1 MSNKAI
7 KLFKDYIVI
16 TLAVIIMDLGIYAF
30 KFPNHFSFGG
40 VSGLAV
46 VLNEILGISA
56 AQINLVINL
65 ALLVIGFAVLGKS
78 FGLKTAYATVLSSVV
93 LSLMEKMMPI
103 SAPLTNQ
110 PMLELAYAIALPAVA
125 AAMLFYVDAS
135 GGGTDIVAMILKKY
149 TTIDIGTALL
159 ISDVAI
165 VALSFI
171 AFDVRTGLFS
181 VCGLLAKSIFVDRT
195 MDQMRLCKY
204 FTIISSDPEPI
215 CDFIQNGSAFTGRNL
230 LPGFKCFPCFPDSI
244 IHVFLGSLSTLSQ
257 LFSIGRTLC
266 GKEFTVRSVT
276 PLPPYK
282 KLVPVL
288 KFWFVHL
295 IPPVCDWLFICAR
308 V

>member
-125 AAMLFYVDAS
+125 AALLFYVDAS

-165 VALSFI
+165 VALSFV

-204 FTIISSDPEPI
+204 FTIISSKPEPI
-215 CDFIQNGSAFTGRNL
+215 CDFIQNVLNRSTTLYNAEGGYSHENKKVILCALDRRQAVILQRFIRQTDDSAFIMITKSSETFGK
-230 LPGFKCFPCFPDSI
+230 GFR
-244 IHVFLGSLSTLSQ
+244 LT
-257 LFSIGRTLC
+257 
-266 GKEFTVRSVT
+266 
-276 PLPPYK
+276 
-282 KLVPVL
+282 
-288 KFWFVHL
+288 
-295 IPPVCDWLFICAR
+295 A
-308 V
+308 

>member
-78 FGLKTAYATVLSSVV
+78 FGLKTAYATVLASVV

-215 CDFIQNGSAFTGRNL
+215 CDFIQNVLNRSTTLYNAEGGYSHENKKVILCALDRRQAVILQRFIRQTDDSAFIMITKSSETFGK
-230 LPGFKCFPCFPDSI
+230 GFR
-244 IHVFLGSLSTLSQ
+244 LT
-257 LFSIGRTLC
+257 
-266 GKEFTVRSVT
+266 
-276 PLPPYK
+276 
-282 KLVPVL
+282 
-288 KFWFVHL
+288 
-295 IPPVCDWLFICAR
+295 A
-308 V
+308 

>member
-110 PMLELAYAIALPAVA
+110 PMLEIAYAIALPAVA

-215 CDFIQNGSAFTGRNL
+215 CDFIQNVLNRSTTLYNAEGGYSHENKKVILCALDRRQAVILQRFIRQTDDSAFIMITKSSETFGK
-230 LPGFKCFPCFPDSI
+230 GFR
-244 IHVFLGSLSTLSQ
+244 LT
-257 LFSIGRTLC
+257 
-266 GKEFTVRSVT
+266 
-276 PLPPYK
+276 
-282 KLVPVL
+282 
-288 KFWFVHL
+288 
-295 IPPVCDWLFICAR
+295 A
-308 V
+308 

>member
-40 VSGLAV
+40 VSGLVV

-215 CDFIQNGSAFTGRNL
+215 CDFIQNVLNRSTTLYNAEGGYSHENKKVILCALDRRQAVILQRFIRQTDDSAFIMITKSSETFGK
-230 LPGFKCFPCFPDSI
+230 GFR
-244 IHVFLGSLSTLSQ
+244 LT
-257 LFSIGRTLC
+257 
-266 GKEFTVRSVT
+266 
-276 PLPPYK
+276 
-282 KLVPVL
+282 
-288 KFWFVHL
+288 
-295 IPPVCDWLFICAR
+295 A
-308 V
+308 

>member
-56 AQINLVINL
+56 AQINLMINL

-215 CDFIQNGSAFTGRNL
+215 CDFIQNVLNRSTTLYNAEGGYSHENKKVILCALDRRQAVILQRFIRQTDDSAFIMITKSSETFGK
-230 LPGFKCFPCFPDSI
+230 GFR
-244 IHVFLGSLSTLSQ
+244 LT
-257 LFSIGRTLC
+257 
-266 GKEFTVRSVT
+266 
-276 PLPPYK
+276 
-282 KLVPVL
+282 
-288 KFWFVHL
+288 
-295 IPPVCDWLFICAR
+295 A
-308 V
+308 

>member
-215 CDFIQNGSAFTGRNL
+215 CDFIQNVLNRSTTLYNAEGGYSHENKKVILCALDHRQAVILQRFIRQTDDSAFIMITKSSETFGK
-230 LPGFKCFPCFPDSI
+230 GFR
-244 IHVFLGSLSTLSQ
+244 LT
-257 LFSIGRTLC
+257 
-266 GKEFTVRSVT
+266 
-276 PLPPYK
+276 
-282 KLVPVL
+282 
-288 KFWFVHL
+288 
-295 IPPVCDWLFICAR
+295 A
-308 V
+308 

>member
-125 AAMLFYVDAS
+125 AAVLFYVDAS

-215 CDFIQNGSAFTGRNL
+215 CDFIQNVLNRSTTLYNAEGGYSHENKKVILCALDRRQAVILQRFIRQTDDSAFIMITKSSETFGK
-230 LPGFKCFPCFPDSI
+230 GFR
-244 IHVFLGSLSTLSQ
+244 LT
-257 LFSIGRTLC
+257 
-266 GKEFTVRSVT
+266 
-276 PLPPYK
+276 
-282 KLVPVL
+282 
-288 KFWFVHL
+288 
-295 IPPVCDWLFICAR
+295 A
-308 V
+308 

>member
-7 KLFKDYIVI
+7 KLFKEYIVI

-215 CDFIQNGSAFTGRNL
+215 CDFIQNVLNRSTTLYNAEGGYSHENKKVILCALDRRQAVILQRFIRQTDDSAFIMITKSSETFGK
-230 LPGFKCFPCFPDSI
+230 GFR
-244 IHVFLGSLSTLSQ
+244 LT
-257 LFSIGRTLC
+257 
-266 GKEFTVRSVT
+266 
-276 PLPPYK
+276 
-282 KLVPVL
+282 
-288 KFWFVHL
+288 
-295 IPPVCDWLFICAR
+295 A
-308 V
+308 

>member
-215 CDFIQNGSAFTGRNL
+215 CDFIQNVLNRSTTLYNAEGGYSHENKKVILCALDRRQAVILQRFIRQTDDSAFIMITKSSETFGTGFRL
-230 LPGFKCFPCFPDSI
+230 
-244 IHVFLGSLSTLSQ
+244 T
-257 LFSIGRTLC
+257 
-266 GKEFTVRSVT
+266 
-276 PLPPYK
+276 
-282 KLVPVL
+282 
-288 KFWFVHL
+288 
-295 IPPVCDWLFICAR
+295 A
-308 V
+308 

>member
-204 FTIISSDPEPI
+204 FTIISSNPEPI
-215 CDFIQNGSAFTGRNL
+215 CDFIQNVLNRSTTLYNAEGGYSHENKKAILCALDRRQAVILQRFIRQTDDSAFIMITKSSETFGK
-230 LPGFKCFPCFPDSI
+230 GFR
-244 IHVFLGSLSTLSQ
+244 LT
-257 LFSIGRTLC
+257 
-266 GKEFTVRSVT
+266 
-276 PLPPYK
+276 
-282 KLVPVL
+282 
-288 KFWFVHL
+288 
-295 IPPVCDWLFICAR
+295 A
-308 V
+308 

>member
-149 TTIDIGTALL
+149 TAIDIGTALL

-215 CDFIQNGSAFTGRNL
+215 CDFIQNVLNRSTTLYNAEGGYSHENKKVILCALDRRQAVILQRFIRQTDDSAFIMITKSSETFGK
-230 LPGFKCFPCFPDSI
+230 GFR
-244 IHVFLGSLSTLSQ
+244 LT
-257 LFSIGRTLC
+257 
-266 GKEFTVRSVT
+266 
-276 PLPPYK
+276 
-282 KLVPVL
+282 
-288 KFWFVHL
+288 
-295 IPPVCDWLFICAR
+295 A
-308 V
+308 

>member
-30 KFPNHFSFGG
+30 KFPSHFSFGG

-215 CDFIQNGSAFTGRNL
+215 CDFIQNVLNRSTTLYNAEGGYSHENKKVILCALDRRQAVILQRFIRQTDDSAFIMITKSSETFGK
-230 LPGFKCFPCFPDSI
+230 GFR
-244 IHVFLGSLSTLSQ
+244 LT
-257 LFSIGRTLC
+257 
-266 GKEFTVRSVT
+266 
-276 PLPPYK
+276 
-282 KLVPVL
+282 
-288 KFWFVHL
+288 
-295 IPPVCDWLFICAR
+295 A
-308 V
+308 

>member
-125 AAMLFYVDAS
+125 AAMLFYVEAS

-215 CDFIQNGSAFTGRNL
+215 CDFIQNVLNRSTTLYNAEGGYSHENKKVILCALDRRQAVILQRFIRQTDDSAFIMITKSSETFGK
-230 LPGFKCFPCFPDSI
+230 GFR
-244 IHVFLGSLSTLSQ
+244 LT
-257 LFSIGRTLC
+257 
-266 GKEFTVRSVT
+266 
-276 PLPPYK
+276 
-282 KLVPVL
+282 
-288 KFWFVHL
+288 
-295 IPPVCDWLFICAR
+295 A
-308 V
+308 

>member
-215 CDFIQNGSAFTGRNL
+215 CDFIQNVLNRSTTLYNAEGGYSHENKKVILFALDRRQAVILQRFIRQTDDSAFIMITKSSETFGK
-230 LPGFKCFPCFPDSI
+230 GFR
-244 IHVFLGSLSTLSQ
+244 LT
-257 LFSIGRTLC
+257 
-266 GKEFTVRSVT
+266 
-276 PLPPYK
+276 
-282 KLVPVL
+282 
-288 KFWFVHL
+288 
-295 IPPVCDWLFICAR
+295 A
-308 V
+308 

>member
-7 KLFKDYIVI
+7 KLFKEYIVI
-16 TLAVIIMDLGIYAF
+16 TLAVISMDLGIYAF

-215 CDFIQNGSAFTGRNL
+215 CDFIQNVLNRSTTLYNAEGGYSHENKKVILCALDRRQAVILQRFIRQTDDSAFIMITKSSETFGK
-230 LPGFKCFPCFPDSI
+230 GFR
-244 IHVFLGSLSTLSQ
+244 LT
-257 LFSIGRTLC
+257 
-266 GKEFTVRSVT
+266 
-276 PLPPYK
+276 
-282 KLVPVL
+282 
-288 KFWFVHL
+288 
-295 IPPVCDWLFICAR
+295 A
-308 V
+308 

>member
-1 MSNKAI
+1 MNNKAI

-135 GGGTDIVAMILKKY
+135 GGGTDIIAMILKKY

-215 CDFIQNGSAFTGRNL
+215 CDFIQNVLNRSTTLYNAEGGYSHENKKVILCALDRRQAVILQRFIRQTDDSAFIMITKSSETFGK
-230 LPGFKCFPCFPDSI
+230 GFR
-244 IHVFLGSLSTLSQ
+244 LT
-257 LFSIGRTLC
+257 
-266 GKEFTVRSVT
+266 
-276 PLPPYK
+276 
-282 KLVPVL
+282 
-288 KFWFVHL
+288 
-295 IPPVCDWLFICAR
+295 A
-308 V
+308 

>member
-149 TTIDIGTALL
+149 TTIAIGTALL

-215 CDFIQNGSAFTGRNL
+215 CDFIQNVLNRSTTLYNAEGGYSHENKKVILCALDRRQAVILQRFIRQTDDSAFIMITKSSETFGK
-230 LPGFKCFPCFPDSI
+230 GFR
-244 IHVFLGSLSTLSQ
+244 LT
-257 LFSIGRTLC
+257 
-266 GKEFTVRSVT
+266 
-276 PLPPYK
+276 
-282 KLVPVL
+282 
-288 KFWFVHL
+288 
-295 IPPVCDWLFICAR
+295 A
-308 V
+308 

>member
-93 LSLMEKMMPI
+93 LSLIEKMMPI

-204 FTIISSDPEPI
+204 FTIISSNPEPI
-215 CDFIQNGSAFTGRNL
+215 CDFIQNVLNRSTTLYNAEGGYSHENKKVILCALDRRQAVILQRFIRQTDDSAFIMITKSSETFGK
-230 LPGFKCFPCFPDSI
+230 GFR
-244 IHVFLGSLSTLSQ
+244 LT
-257 LFSIGRTLC
+257 
-266 GKEFTVRSVT
+266 
-276 PLPPYK
+276 
-282 KLVPVL
+282 
-288 KFWFVHL
+288 
-295 IPPVCDWLFICAR
+295 A
-308 V
+308 

>member
-16 TLAVIIMDLGIYAF
+16 TLAVIIMDFGIYAF

-215 CDFIQNGSAFTGRNL
+215 CDFIQNVLNRSTTLYNAEGGYSHENKKVILCALDRRQAVILQRFIRQTDDSAFIMITKSSETFGK
-230 LPGFKCFPCFPDSI
+230 GFR
-244 IHVFLGSLSTLSQ
+244 LT
-257 LFSIGRTLC
+257 
-266 GKEFTVRSVT
+266 
-276 PLPPYK
+276 
-282 KLVPVL
+282 
-288 KFWFVHL
+288 
-295 IPPVCDWLFICAR
+295 A
-308 V
+308 

>member
-78 FGLKTAYATVLSSVV
+78 FGLKTAYTTVLSSVV

-215 CDFIQNGSAFTGRNL
+215 CDFIQNVLNRSTTLYNAEGGYSHENKKVILCALDRRQAVILQRFIRQTDDSAFIMITKSSETFGK
-230 LPGFKCFPCFPDSI
+230 GFR
-244 IHVFLGSLSTLSQ
+244 LT
-257 LFSIGRTLC
+257 
-266 GKEFTVRSVT
+266 
-276 PLPPYK
+276 
-282 KLVPVL
+282 
-288 KFWFVHL
+288 
-295 IPPVCDWLFICAR
+295 A
-308 V
+308 

>member
-7 KLFKDYIVI
+7 KLFKDYIVR

-215 CDFIQNGSAFTGRNL
+215 CDFIQNVLNRSTTLYNAEGGYSHENKKVILCALDRRQAVILQRFIRQTDDSAFIMITKSSETFGK
-230 LPGFKCFPCFPDSI
+230 GFR
-244 IHVFLGSLSTLSQ
+244 LT
-257 LFSIGRTLC
+257 
-266 GKEFTVRSVT
+266 
-276 PLPPYK
+276 
-282 KLVPVL
+282 
-288 KFWFVHL
+288 
-295 IPPVCDWLFICAR
+295 A
-308 V
+308 

>member
-30 KFPNHFSFGG
+30 KFPNHFSCGG
-40 VSGLAV
+40 VSGLAG

-215 CDFIQNGSAFTGRNL
+215 CDFIQNVLNRSTTLYNAEGGYSHENKKVILCALDRRQAVILQRFIRQTDDSAFIMITKSSETFGK
-230 LPGFKCFPCFPDSI
+230 GFR
-244 IHVFLGSLSTLSQ
+244 LT
-257 LFSIGRTLC
+257 
-266 GKEFTVRSVT
+266 
-276 PLPPYK
+276 
-282 KLVPVL
+282 
-288 KFWFVHL
+288 
-295 IPPVCDWLFICAR
+295 A
-308 V
+308 

>member
-65 ALLVIGFAVLGKS
+65 ALLAIGFAVLGKS

-215 CDFIQNGSAFTGRNL
+215 CDFIQNVLNRSTTLYNAEGGYSHENKKVILCALDRRQAVILQRFIRQTDDSAFIMITKSSETFGK
-230 LPGFKCFPCFPDSI
+230 GFR
-244 IHVFLGSLSTLSQ
+244 LT
-257 LFSIGRTLC
+257 
-266 GKEFTVRSVT
+266 
-276 PLPPYK
+276 
-282 KLVPVL
+282 
-288 KFWFVHL
+288 
-295 IPPVCDWLFICAR
+295 A
-308 V
+308 

>member
-93 LSLMEKMMPI
+93 LSLMEKVMPI

-204 FTIISSDPEPI
+204 FTIISSNPEPI
-215 CDFIQNGSAFTGRNL
+215 CDFIQNVLNRSTTLYNAEGGYSHENKKVILCALDRRQAVILQRFIRQTDDSAFIMITKSSETFGK
-230 LPGFKCFPCFPDSI
+230 GFR
-244 IHVFLGSLSTLSQ
+244 LT
-257 LFSIGRTLC
+257 
-266 GKEFTVRSVT
+266 
-276 PLPPYK
+276 
-282 KLVPVL
+282 
-288 KFWFVHL
+288 
-295 IPPVCDWLFICAR
+295 A
-308 V
+308 

>member
-78 FGLKTAYATVLSSVV
+78 FGLKTAYDTVLSSVV

-215 CDFIQNGSAFTGRNL
+215 CDFIQNVLNRSTTLYNAEGGYSHENKKVILCALDRRQAVILQRFIRQTDDSAFIMITKSSETFGK
-230 LPGFKCFPCFPDSI
+230 GFR
-244 IHVFLGSLSTLSQ
+244 LT
-257 LFSIGRTLC
+257 
-266 GKEFTVRSVT
+266 
-276 PLPPYK
+276 
-282 KLVPVL
+282 
-288 KFWFVHL
+288 
-295 IPPVCDWLFICAR
+295 A
-308 V
+308 

>member
-195 MDQMRLCKY
+195 MDQMRQCKY

-215 CDFIQNGSAFTGRNL
+215 CDFIQNVLNRSTTLYNAEGGYSHENKKVILCALDRRQAVILQRFIRQTDDSAFIMITKSSETFGK
-230 LPGFKCFPCFPDSI
+230 GFR
-244 IHVFLGSLSTLSQ
+244 LT
-257 LFSIGRTLC
+257 
-266 GKEFTVRSVT
+266 
-276 PLPPYK
+276 
-282 KLVPVL
+282 
-288 KFWFVHL
+288 
-295 IPPVCDWLFICAR
+295 A
-308 V
+308 

>member
-215 CDFIQNGSAFTGRNL
+215 CDFIQNVLNRSTTLYNAEGGYSHENKKVILCALDRRQAVILQRFIRQTDDSAFIMITKSSETFGK
-230 LPGFKCFPCFPDSI
+230 GFRW
-244 IHVFLGSLSTLSQ
+244 T
-257 LFSIGRTLC
+257 
-266 GKEFTVRSVT
+266 
-276 PLPPYK
+276 
-282 KLVPVL
+282 
-288 KFWFVHL
+288 
-295 IPPVCDWLFICAR
+295 A
-308 V
+308 

>member
-110 PMLELAYAIALPAVA
+110 PMLELAYAIALPAVE

-215 CDFIQNGSAFTGRNL
+215 CDFIQNVLNRSTTLYNAEGGYSHENKKVILCALDRRQAVILQRFIRQTDDSAFIMITKSSETFGK
-230 LPGFKCFPCFPDSI
+230 GFR
-244 IHVFLGSLSTLSQ
+244 LT
-257 LFSIGRTLC
+257 
-266 GKEFTVRSVT
+266 
-276 PLPPYK
+276 
-282 KLVPVL
+282 
-288 KFWFVHL
+288 
-295 IPPVCDWLFICAR
+295 A
-308 V
+308 

>member
-56 AQINLVINL
+56 AAKINLVINL

-204 FTIISSDPEPI
+204 FTIISSNPEPI
-215 CDFIQNGSAFTGRNL
+215 CDFIQNVLNRSTTLYNAEGGYSHENKKVILCALDRRQAVILQRFIRQTDDSAFIMITKSSETFGK
-230 LPGFKCFPCFPDSI
+230 GFR
-244 IHVFLGSLSTLSQ
+244 LT
-257 LFSIGRTLC
+257 
-266 GKEFTVRSVT
+266 
-276 PLPPYK
+276 
-282 KLVPVL
+282 
-288 KFWFVHL
+288 
-295 IPPVCDWLFICAR
+295 A
-308 V
+308 

>member
-65 ALLVIGFAVLGKS
+65 ALLVIGFAVLGKN

-93 LSLMEKMMPI
+93 LSLMEKVMPI

-110 PMLELAYAIALPAVA
+110 PMLELAYAIALPALA
-125 AAMLFYVDAS
+125 AGMLFYVDAS
-135 GGGTDIVAMILKKY
+135 GGGTDIIAMILKKY
-149 TTIDIGTALL
+149 TTVDIGTALL

-165 VALSFI
+165 VALSFV

-181 VCGLLAKSIFVDRT
+181 VCGLLAKSVFVDRT
-195 MDQMRLCKY
+195 MEQMRLCKY
-204 FTIISSDPEPI
+204 FTIISSDPQPI
-215 CDFIQNGSAFTGRNL
+215 CDFIQNVLNRSTTLYNAEGGYSHENKKVILCALDRRQAVILQRFIRQTDDSAFIMITKSSETFGK
-230 LPGFKCFPCFPDSI
+230 GFR
-244 IHVFLGSLSTLSQ
+244 LT
-257 LFSIGRTLC
+257 
-266 GKEFTVRSVT
+266 
-276 PLPPYK
+276 
-282 KLVPVL
+282 
-288 KFWFVHL
+288 
-295 IPPVCDWLFICAR
+295 A
-308 V
+308 

>member
-65 ALLVIGFAVLGKS
+65 ALLVIGFAVLDKS

-215 CDFIQNGSAFTGRNL
+215 CDFIQNVLNRSTTLYNAEGGYSHENKKVILCALDRRQAVILQRFIRQTDDSAFIMITKSSETFGK
-230 LPGFKCFPCFPDSI
+230 GFR
-244 IHVFLGSLSTLSQ
+244 LT
-257 LFSIGRTLC
+257 
-266 GKEFTVRSVT
+266 
-276 PLPPYK
+276 
-282 KLVPVL
+282 
-288 KFWFVHL
+288 
-295 IPPVCDWLFICAR
+295 A
-308 V
+308 

>member
-149 TTIDIGTALL
+149 TTIALGTALL

-215 CDFIQNGSAFTGRNL
+215 CDFIQNVLNRSTTLYNAEGGYSHENKKVILCALDRRQAVILQRFIRQTDDSAFIMITKSSETFGK
-230 LPGFKCFPCFPDSI
+230 GFR
-244 IHVFLGSLSTLSQ
+244 LT
-257 LFSIGRTLC
+257 
-266 GKEFTVRSVT
+266 
-276 PLPPYK
+276 
-282 KLVPVL
+282 
-288 KFWFVHL
+288 
-295 IPPVCDWLFICAR
+295 A
-308 V
+308 

>member
-215 CDFIQNGSAFTGRNL
+215 CYFIQNVLNRSTTLYNAEGGYSHENKKVILCALDRRQAVILQRFIRQTDDSAFIMITKSSETFGK
-230 LPGFKCFPCFPDSI
+230 GFR
-244 IHVFLGSLSTLSQ
+244 LT
-257 LFSIGRTLC
+257 
-266 GKEFTVRSVT
+266 
-276 PLPPYK
+276 
-282 KLVPVL
+282 
-288 KFWFVHL
+288 
-295 IPPVCDWLFICAR
+295 A
-308 V
+308 

>member
-135 GGGTDIVAMILKKY
+135 GGGTDSVAMILKKY

-215 CDFIQNGSAFTGRNL
+215 CDFIQNVLNRSTTLYNAEGGYSHENKKVILCALDRRQAVILQRFIRQTDDSAFIMITKSSETFGK
-230 LPGFKCFPCFPDSI
+230 GFR
-244 IHVFLGSLSTLSQ
+244 LT
-257 LFSIGRTLC
+257 
-266 GKEFTVRSVT
+266 
-276 PLPPYK
+276 
-282 KLVPVL
+282 
-288 KFWFVHL
+288 
-295 IPPVCDWLFICAR
+295 A
-308 V
+308 

>member
-78 FGLKTAYATVLSSVV
+78 FGLKTAYATLLSSVV

-204 FTIISSDPEPI
+204 FTIISSNPEPI
-215 CDFIQNGSAFTGRNL
+215 CDFIQNVLNRSTTLYNAEGGYSHENKKVILCALDRRQAVILQRFIRQTDDSAFIMITKSSETFGK
-230 LPGFKCFPCFPDSI
+230 GFR
-244 IHVFLGSLSTLSQ
+244 LT
-257 LFSIGRTLC
+257 
-266 GKEFTVRSVT
+266 
-276 PLPPYK
+276 
-282 KLVPVL
+282 
-288 KFWFVHL
+288 
-295 IPPVCDWLFICAR
+295 A
-308 V
+308 

>member
-215 CDFIQNGSAFTGRNL
+215 CDFIQNVLNRSTTLYNAEGGYSHENKKVILCALDRRQAVILQRFIRQTDDSAF
-230 LPGFKCFPCFPDSI
+230 I
-244 IHVFLGSLSTLSQ
+244 IITKSSETFGKVFRLT
-257 LFSIGRTLC
+257 
-266 GKEFTVRSVT
+266 
-276 PLPPYK
+276 
-282 KLVPVL
+282 
-288 KFWFVHL
+288 
-295 IPPVCDWLFICAR
+295 A
-308 V
+308 

>member
-1 MSNKAI
+1 MVMSNKAI

-65 ALLVIGFAVLGKS
+65 ALLVIGFAVLGKN

-215 CDFIQNGSAFTGRNL
+215 CDFIQNVLNRSTTLYNAEGGYSHENKKVILCALDRRQAVILQRFIRQTDDSAFIMITKSSETFGK
-230 LPGFKCFPCFPDSI
+230 GFR
-244 IHVFLGSLSTLSQ
+244 LT
-257 LFSIGRTLC
+257 
-266 GKEFTVRSVT
+266 
-276 PLPPYK
+276 
-282 KLVPVL
+282 
-288 KFWFVHL
+288 
-295 IPPVCDWLFICAR
+295 A
-308 V
+308 

>member
-93 LSLMEKMMPI
+93 RSLMEKMMPI

-215 CDFIQNGSAFTGRNL
+215 CDFIQNVLNRSTTLYNAEGGYSHENKKVILCALDRRQAVILQRFIRQTDDSAFIMITKSSETFGK
-230 LPGFKCFPCFPDSI
+230 GFR
-244 IHVFLGSLSTLSQ
+244 LT
-257 LFSIGRTLC
+257 
-266 GKEFTVRSVT
+266 
-276 PLPPYK
+276 
-282 KLVPVL
+282 
-288 KFWFVHL
+288 
-295 IPPVCDWLFICAR
+295 A
-308 V
+308 